1 MSEKKIR
8 ISAVSYL
15 NTIPF
20 IHGIENSPALLD
32 QMELSRDIPSECAR
46 KLMAG
51 EVDLG
56 LVPVAILPKMD
67 ESFIVTDFCIGA
79 VGEVSS
85 VLLFSEVPLEEIEEI
100 YLDYQSR
107 TSVRLCQILC
117 RKYWKI
123 EPKFIQADPGFEKQ
137 IKGKTAGLVIGDR
150 CFGMKGRFNYQF
162 DLSKEWYDWKKLPF
176 VFAVWLSRAEL
187 SKSFEQEFNAA
198 LQNGLADLIGAIK
211 KYPYE
216 GLSHDELLAY
226 LEKSID
232 YHLDDDKVKGLNE
245 FLALL
250 EAGSQSF
257 DSTSTGSV
265 RRAQEPSPE
274 TGQ

>member
-1 MSEKKIR
+1 MNQTKIR
-8 ISAVSYL
+8 VSAVSYL

-20 IHGIENSPALLD
+20 IHGIENSPALLE
-32 QMELSRDIPSECAR
+32 QIELSRDIPSECAR
-46 KLMAG
+46 KLMSG

-56 LVPVAILPKMD
+56 LVPVAILPQMD

-85 VLLFSEVPLEEIEEI
+85 VLLFSDVPLEEIEEV

-107 TSVRLCQILC
+107 TSVQLCHILC
-117 RKYWKI
+117 REYWKI
-123 EPKFIQADPGFEKQ
+123 TPKFIKAEPGFESK
-137 IKGKTAGLVIGDR
+137 IKDKTAGLVIGDR
-150 CFGMKGRFNYQF
+150 CFGMKGKHKYQY

-176 VFAVWLSRAEL
+176 VFAVWLSRSEL
-187 SKSFEQEFNAA
+187 SKSFEQEFNTA
-198 LQNGLADLIGAIK
+198 LQNGLGDLIGAIK

-245 FLALL
+245 FLAAL
-250 EAGSQSF
+250 ESR
-257 DSTSTGSV
+257 V
-265 RRAQEPSPE
+265 
-274 TGQ
+274 

>member
-1 MSEKKIR
+1 MSESKLKV
-8 ISAVSYL
+8 SAVSYL

-20 IHGIENSPALLD
+20 IHGIENSPVLLE

-46 KLMAG
+46 KLMNK

-56 LVPVAILPKMD
+56 LVPVAILPHMD

-85 VLLFSEVPLEEIEEI
+85 VLLFSDVPLEEIKAI

-107 TSVRLCQILC
+107 TSVQLCQILC
-117 RKYWKI
+117 KEYWKI
-123 EPKFIQADPGFEKQ
+123 SPDFIQAEPGFEKK
-137 IKGKTAGLVIGDR
+137 IEGTTAGLVIGDR
-150 CFGMKGRFNYQF
+150 CFDMKGKFKHQY

-176 VFAVWLSRAEL
+176 VFAVWLSREEL
-187 SKSFEQEFNAA
+187 SKEFEQEFNHA
-198 LQNGLADLIGAIK
+198 LLTGLGDLIGAIE
-211 KYPYE
+211 KYPYD
-216 GLSHDELLAY
+216 GLSQDDLLEY

-245 FLALL
+245 FLASL
-250 EAGSQSF
+250 EARS
-257 DSTSTGSV
+257 
-265 RRAQEPSPE
+265 
-274 TGQ
+274 